1 MPRPAY
7 TTSPGDLPAY
17 NSYNGLFDYNDENYK
32 KQVNDKLLDKRVLDF
47 SNPVTSGT
55 FTPSITK
62 SSLL

>member
-1 MPRPAY
+1 VAGGGTDIEAPRVSAF
-7 TTSPGDLPAY
+7 
-17 NSYNGLFDYNDENYK
+17 NGSSSF
-32 KQVNDKLLDKRVLDF
+32 DF